1 MREAVDYIRNKH
13 NTFMTEIHDQMRNLV
28 TEDHLAIE
36 TAQFS
41 LQCNVLGT
49 NIYKE
54 YIHTRYINKSKKLF
68 GRLPRVKTLVDIT
81 EEQEKKVDL
90 RNETIKF
97 FRKIDVARSR
107 RYDIYKLTSCEILE
121 NSYFLTKESYL
132 RKHAK
137 HELVKE
143 IEKYLS
149 QPSAKNIGQK
159 ENDSKEVTVIDFK
172 AYARTIPF
180 KTVRFSY
187 LKNLQNIFSIY
198 FYQLVRIVNELT

>member
-1 MREAVDYIRNKH
+1 
-13 NTFMTEIHDQMRNLV
+13 MTEIHDQMRNLV
-28 TEDHLAIE
+28 TEDHIAIE

-41 LQCNVLGT
+41 LKCNVLDT

-68 GRLPRVKTLVDIT
+68 GRLPRVKTLVDIK

-137 HELVKE
+137 HELVKK

-159 ENDSKEVTVIDFK
+159 ENDSKEVTVC
-172 AYARTIPF
+172 
-180 KTVRFSY
+180 
-187 LKNLQNIFSIY
+187 KNDSI
-198 FYQLVRIVNELT
+198 

>member
-1 MREAVDYIRNKH
+1 
-13 NTFMTEIHDQMRNLV
+13 MRNLV
-28 TEDHLAIE
+28 TEDHIAIE

-68 GRLPRVKTLVDIT
+68 GRLPRVKTLVDT
-81 EEQEKKVDL
+81 KKEQEKKVDL

-143 IEKYLS
+143 MEKYLS
-149 QPSAKNIGQK
+149 QPSAKNIRQK

-180 KTVRFSY
+180 KTVHFNY
-187 LKNLQNIFSIY
+187 LKNLLNIFSIY

>member
-1 MREAVDYIRNKH
+1 MP
-13 NTFMTEIHDQMRNLV
+13 
-28 TEDHLAIE
+28 
-36 TAQFS
+36 
-41 LQCNVLGT
+41 
-49 NIYKE
+49 
-54 YIHTRYINKSKKLF
+54 
-68 GRLPRVKTLVDIT
+68 RLKTLVDIK

-159 ENDSKEVTVIDFK
+159 ENDSKEVTAIDFK

-180 KTVRFSY
+180 KTVHFNY

-198 FYQLVRIVNELT
+198 FYQLVRIVNEST

>member
-1 MREAVDYIRNKH
+1 MP
-13 NTFMTEIHDQMRNLV
+13 
-28 TEDHLAIE
+28 
-36 TAQFS
+36 
-41 LQCNVLGT
+41 
-49 NIYKE
+49 
-54 YIHTRYINKSKKLF
+54 
-68 GRLPRVKTLVDIT
+68 RLKTLVDIK

-159 ENDSKEVTVIDFK
+159 ENDSKEVTAIDFK
-172 AYARTIPF
+172 AYARTIAF
-180 KTVRFSY
+180 KTVHFNY

-198 FYQLVRIVNELT
+198 FYQLVRIVNELTYFFMFT

>member
-1 MREAVDYIRNKH
+1 M
-13 NTFMTEIHDQMRNLV
+13 
-28 TEDHLAIE
+28 
-36 TAQFS
+36 
-41 LQCNVLGT
+41 
-49 NIYKE
+49 
-54 YIHTRYINKSKKLF
+54 
-68 GRLPRVKTLVDIT
+68 PRVKTLVDIK

-90 RNETIKF
+90 RNETITF

-132 RKHAK
+132 RKHAN

-180 KTVRFSY
+180 KTVHFNY
-187 LKNLQNIFSIY
+187 LKNLLNIFSIY